1 MEPALEIEN
10 STPPLPYVLM
20 SLPPFIPHCTFP
32 LCCQFPAN
40 GPTRLVILVA
50 LISPYTTELFAA
62 TPPIK
67 HANFPLKF
75 ASCALEIKLTVVS
88 VCPILNVSFPSA
100 SATASNIGVIMTE
113 NGIDKVNT
121 KSLGYSG
128 GLSELV
134 PVSFSTIV
142 RVGASCRVKSNAK
155 EISVKI
161 IGANGYLYNASLTI
175 KRV

>member
-1 MEPALEIEN
+1 MIEIYSNDNNGIYYSEN
-10 STPPLPYVLM
+10 SKIIFTNQDIKTNSCNKIVTTDNANIN
-20 SLPPFIPHCTFP
+20 IPGYYEINF
-32 LCCQFPAN
+32 N
-40 GPTRLVILVA
+40 G
-50 LISPYTTELFAA
+50 
-62 TPPIK
+62 
-67 HANFPLKF
+67 
-75 ASCALEIKLTVVS
+75 VV
-88 VCPILNVSFPSA
+88 A
-100 SATASNIGVIMTE
+100 SATASNIGVVMTE
-113 NGIDKVNT
+113 NGTEKENT

-161 IGANGYLYNASLTI
+161 IGANGYLYNANMTI

>member
-1 MEPALEIEN
+1 MIEIYSNDNNGIYYDEN
-10 STPPLPYVLM
+10 SKIIFTNQDIKTNSCNKIV
-20 SLPPFIPHCTFP
+20 TTNN
-32 LCCQFPAN
+32 AN
-40 GPTRLVILVA
+40 INMPGYYEI
-50 LISPYTTELFAA
+50 
-62 TPPIK
+62 
-67 HANFPLKF
+67 NFNG
-75 ASCALEIKLTVVS
+75 VV
-88 VCPILNVSFPSA
+88 A
-100 SATASNIGVIMTE
+100 SATASNIGVVMTE
-113 NGIDKVNT
+113 NGTDKVNT

-161 IGANGYLYNASLTI
+161 IGANCYLYNANLTI

>member
-1 MEPALEIEN
+1 MIEIYSNDNNGIYYSEN
-10 STPPLPYVLM
+10 SKIIFTNQDIKTNSCNKIV
-20 SLPPFIPHCTFP
+20 TTDN
-32 LCCQFPAN
+32 AN
-40 GPTRLVILVA
+40 INMPGYYEINFNGIL
-50 LISPYTTELFAA
+50 
-62 TPPIK
+62 
-67 HANFPLKF
+67 
-75 ASCALEIKLTVVS
+75 
-88 VCPILNVSFPSA
+88 A
-100 SATASNIGVIMTE
+100 SATASNIGVVMIE
-113 NGIDKVNT
+113 NGTDKVNT

-161 IGANGYLYNASLTI
+161 IGANGYLYNANLTI